1 MSIYVERENTQKKVS
16 LINPIAYIYSKNK
29 TNALGSFMELT
40 ANILGS
46 SIVQSVVNVGFPVF
60 TSFYFANN
68 KGINCLFKIV
78 TGVYILLI
86 LLFIYLDNRKT
97 RKKEEAESLAEV
109 STQLQ
114 KLVYNRMQTLDRE
127 CVKYVTKESSDFDTN
142 IESEAD
148 FICDALFSVLSHKFK
163 YDDIE
168 VVLWQQM
175 PDESGN
181 GSIAYPVSFGTKGD
195 RPPTWMNDQFHS
207 TAERP
212 YRIIECFLQNRE
224 LKFLTREKCQKE
236 LVFQT
241 EEAKKESKTVQYIA
255 LPIRKRDG
263 FTSAVIQFRTFKK
276 KVFPV
281 NESDVD
287 HIIDNWIAP
296 FTNFYELSLEEQ
308 NVIEEILEDA

>member
-1 MSIYVERENTQKKVS
+1 
-16 LINPIAYIYSKNK
+16 
-29 TNALGSFMELT
+29 MELT

-46 SIVQSVVNVGFPVF
+46 SIVQTIVNVAFTVI

-68 KGINCLFKIV
+68 KDISYLFIIV
-78 TGVYILLI
+78 AIVFILLI
-86 LLFIYLDNRKT
+86 LSFIYLNNRKT

-127 CVKYVTKESSDFDTN
+127 CVKYVAKESTDFDTN

-163 YDDIE
+163 YEDLE

-175 PDESGN
+175 PSESGN
-181 GSIAYPVSFGTKGD
+181 GSIAFPVSFGTKGN
-195 RPPTWMNDQFHS
+195 RPPTWMNDQFPS
-207 TAERP
+207 NSNRP

-224 LKFLTREKCQKE
+224 LKFLTREQCQQE
-236 LVFQT
+236 LVFPT
-241 EEAKKESKTVQYIA
+241 ETAKKESKTVQYIA

-263 FTSAVIQFRTFKK
+263 FTSAVIQFRTFKE

-281 NESDVD
+281 NEADVD
-287 HIIDNWIAP
+287 QIIDNWIAP

-308 NVIEEILEDA
+308 NVIEEILADA

>member
-1 MSIYVERENTQKKVS
+1 MQ
-16 LINPIAYIYSKNK
+16 
-29 TNALGSFMELT
+29 LT

-46 SIVQSVVNVGFPVF
+46 SIVQNIINIVF
-60 TSFYFANN
+60 TVFTAFYFANQ
-68 KGINCLFKIV
+68 KVFTWWFK
-78 TGVYILLI
+78 LI
-86 LLFIYLDNRKT
+86 CTIYLIFVFFFTYLNQRTT

-127 CVKYVTKESSDFDTN
+127 CLKYVNKESSDFDTN

-148 FICDALFSVLSHKFK
+148 VVCDALFTVLSHKFK

-168 VVLWQQM
+168 VVLWQHM

-181 GSIAYPVSFGTKGD
+181 GSVAYPVSFGTKGD
-195 RPPTWMNDQFHS
+195 RPPTWMNDQFPSNSQH
-207 TAERP
+207 P

-224 LKFLTREKCQKE
+224 LKFLTREQCQQE
-236 LVFQT
+236 LVFPT
-241 EEAKKESKTVQYIA
+241 EKAKKESKTVQYIA

-263 FTSAVIQFRTFKK
+263 FTSAVIQFRTFKA

-281 NESDVD
+281 DESDVD
-287 HIIDNWIAP
+287 YVIDNWIAP

-308 NVIEEILEDA
+308 NVIEEILADAEV